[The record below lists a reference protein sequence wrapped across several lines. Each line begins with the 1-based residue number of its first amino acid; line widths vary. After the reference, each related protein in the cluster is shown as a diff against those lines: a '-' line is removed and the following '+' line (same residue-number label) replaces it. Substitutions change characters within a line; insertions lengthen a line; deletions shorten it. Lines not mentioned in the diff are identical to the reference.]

1 MTNNAIKH
9 LKKIEENFNKT
20 KNIKEMED
28 SIKELPSEIIELWN
42 EIKKRK
48 INK

>member
-1 MTNNAIKH
+1 MINNAIKQ
-9 LKKIEENFNKT
+9 LKKIEKNFNKN

-28 SIKELPSEIIELWN
+28 SIKELPSEMIELWN

>member
-1 MTNNAIKH
+1 MKTNGIEQ

-28 SIKELPSEIIELWN
+28 SIKELPSEMIELWN